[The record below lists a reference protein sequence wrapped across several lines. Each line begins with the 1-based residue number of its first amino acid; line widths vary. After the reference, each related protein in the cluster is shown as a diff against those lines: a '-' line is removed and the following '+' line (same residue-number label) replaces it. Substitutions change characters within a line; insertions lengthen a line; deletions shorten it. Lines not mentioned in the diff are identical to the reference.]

1 MNSSQVGVDVEERDR
16 KLSRNLMALARRR
29 FSPEEVDWLA
39 RFEDATEQ
47 QERFMQLWTLKVM
60 LTSLTLVI
68 KGILCVVYMVI

>member
-1 MNSSQVGVDVEERDR
+1 VGVDVEERDR

-47 QERFMQLWTLKVM
+47 QQRFMQLWTLKVM

-68 KGILCVVYMVI
+68 KGILCVVYMFI